1 MNNHVMLVGRIND
14 DIEKIEEDE
23 ITTYKLILNIGRN
36 FKNQDGEY
44 ETDFIPIELINSI
57 GDTIFKYCNKG
68 DLVGIRG
75 RIESTEDKII
85 KIIAEKVTF
94 LSNNKNLVSQN

>member
-14 DIEKIEEDE
+14 DIEKIEENE
-23 ITTYKLILNIGRN
+23 ITIYKLMLNIGRN

-44 ETDFIPIELINSI
+44 ETDFIPVELINSI
-57 GDTIFKYCNKG
+57 GVIVFKYCNKG